1 MLPKYCGNCRR
12 KSRKKKMN
20 LLAILKVAVRALG
33 RNKMRTALTMLGIV
47 IGVGAVIVLVSIG
60 QGAQSMVLD
69 QISNMGSNMMYVM
82 PGNMSFGGA
91 SQGLGASS
99 TLTDD
104 DVAAMVKEV
113 PTIAAASPSVNAS
126 GQLVFGN
133 QNWFVRMQGTN
144 DKFPEIRSWK
154 VEQGD
159 FFTEA
164 DVRSAARVIV
174 LGKTVAEKLFPGIDP
189 IGESIRVRN
198 LPFRVVGVLAG
209 KGQSMVG
216 QDQDDT
222 AVIPYTTAQRK
233 LLGQQIPSINQA
245 MVSAVS
251 QQSTG
256 VTQRQITELLRQ
268 RHKIPQGE
276 PDDFT
281 VRNMT
286 DAAQTFQQLTT
297 IMTLLLGSIAAI
309 SLIVGGIG
317 IMNIMLVS
325 VTERTREIG
334 IRMAVG
340 ARPNYVRMQ
349 FLMESVALSLMGGL
363 IGVLIGGGLAA
374 VVSKLLGWPTLV
386 SALSVLV
393 SFAFATLIG
402 VFFGYYPAHKAAA
415 LDPIEAL
422 RYE

>member
-1 MLPKYCGNCRR
+1 
-12 KSRKKKMN
+12 MN
-20 LLAILKVAVRALG
+20 LLAIMKVAGRALG
-33 RNKMRTALTMLGIV
+33 RNKLRTALTMLGII

-60 QGAQSMVLD
+60 QGAQAMVLD
-69 QISNMGSNMMYVM
+69 QISSMGTNMMYVM
-82 PGNMSFGGA
+82 PGNLNFGGA
-91 SQGLGASS
+91 ALGAGAANS
-99 TLTDD
+99 LTDE
-104 DVAAMVKEV
+104 DVAAMEREV
-113 PTIAAASPSVNAS
+113 PTIAAASPVVNAS

-144 DKFPEIRSWK
+144 DQFPKIRSWK
-154 VEQGD
+154 VEQGE

-164 DVRSAARVIV
+164 DVRAAARVIV
-174 LGKTVAEKLFPGIDP
+174 LGKSVAEKLFPGIDP
-189 IGESIRVRN
+189 IGETIRVRN
-198 LPFRVVGVLAG
+198 LPFRVVGVLSA

-245 MVSAVS
+245 MVSAIS
-251 QQSTG
+251 QEATG
-256 VTQRQITELLRQ
+256 VTQRQITDLLRQ
-268 RHKIPQGE
+268 RHKIGVGE
-276 PDDFT
+276 SDDFL

-286 DAAQTFQQLTT
+286 DAAQTFTQLTT

-340 ARPNYVRMQ
+340 ARPNYVRLQ
-349 FLMESVALSLMGGL
+349 FLTESLVLSLMGGL
-363 IGVLIGGGLAA
+363 IGVLIGGGIAA
-374 VVSKLLGWPTLV
+374 LVSKILGWPTLV
-386 SALSVLV
+386 SALSVLI
-393 SFAFATLIG
+393 SFAFASVIG
-402 VFFGYYPAHKAAA
+402 IFFGYYPAHKAAS

>member
-1 MLPKYCGNCRR
+1 
-12 KSRKKKMN
+12 MN
-20 LLAILKVAVRALG
+20 FIAIIKVAARALG
-33 RNKMRTALTMLGIV
+33 RNKLRTALTMLGII

-60 QGAQSMVLD
+60 QGAQEMVLD

-82 PGNMSFGGA
+82 PGNLTFGGA
-91 SQGLGASS
+91 ALGAGAAS

-104 DVAAMVKEV
+104 DVAAMEREI
-113 PTIAAASPSVNAS
+113 PTIAAASPVMNST

-133 QNWFVRMQGTN
+133 QNWFVRIQGTN
-144 DKFPEIRSWK
+144 ERFPAIRNWK
-154 VEQGD
+154 VEQGE
-159 FFTEA
+159 FFTDA
-164 DVRSAARVIV
+164 DVRSASRVIV

-189 IGESIRVRN
+189 IGQTIRVRN
-198 LPFRVVGVLAG
+198 LPFRVTGVLAE

-216 QDQDDT
+216 QDQDDFT
-222 AVIPYTTAQRK
+222 VIPYTTLQRK
-233 LLGQQIPSINQA
+233 LVARQIPSINQA

-251 QQSTG
+251 EQATG
-256 VTQRQITELLRQ
+256 ATQRQITDLLRQ
-268 RHKIPQGE
+268 RHKIAAGE
-276 PDDFT
+276 SDDFT

-286 DAAQTFQQLTT
+286 DAAQTFTQLTT

-309 SLIVGGIG
+309 SLVVGGIG

-349 FLMESVALSLMGGL
+349 FLTESLVLSLMGGL
-363 IGVLIGGGLAA
+363 IGVVIGGVLA
-374 VVSKLLGWPTLV
+374 VLVSKFLGWPTLV
-386 SALSVLV
+386 SALSVLI

-402 VFFGYYPAHKAAA
+402 IFFGYYPAHKAAA

>member
-1 MLPKYCGNCRR
+1 
-12 KSRKKKMN
+12 MN

-33 RNKMRTALTMLGIV
+33 RNKMRTALTTLGII

-69 QISNMGSNMMYVM
+69 QISNMGSNMIFVM
-82 PGNMSFGGA
+82 PGNLNFGGA
-91 SQGLGASS
+91 ALGAGAANS
-99 TLTDD
+99 LTDE
-104 DVAAMVKEV
+104 DVFAMEREI
-113 PTIAAASPSVNAS
+113 PTIAAASPSVNSS
-126 GQLVFGN
+126 GQIVFGN

-144 DKFPEIRSWK
+144 EKFPQIRNWK
-154 VEQGD
+154 VEQGE
-159 FFTEA
+159 FFGEA

-174 LGKTVAEKLFPGIDP
+174 LGKSVADRLFPGLDP
-189 IGESIRVRN
+189 IGQTVRVRN
-198 LPFRVVGVLAG
+198 LPFRVVGVLAA

-245 MVSAVS
+245 MVSSIS
-251 QQSTG
+251 QEASA
-256 VTQRQITELLRQ
+256 VTQRQLTELLRQ
-268 RHKIPQGE
+268 RHKIAPGE
-276 PDDFT
+276 SDDFM

-286 DAAQTFQQLTT
+286 DAAQTFEQMTT

-340 ARPNYVRMQ
+340 ARPSYVRLQ
-349 FLMESVALSLMGGL
+349 FLLESVALSLMGGL
-363 IGVLIGGGLAA
+363 VGVLIGGGLAA
-374 VVSKLLGWPTLV
+374 LVSRILGWPTLV
-386 SALSVLV
+386 SGLSVV
-393 SFAFATLIG
+393 ISFAFATVIG

>member
-1 MLPKYCGNCRR
+1 
-12 KSRKKKMN
+12 MN
-20 LLAILKVAVRALG
+20 MMAIIRVAARALG
-33 RNKMRTALTMLGIV
+33 RNKLRTALTMLGII

-69 QISNMGSNMMYVM
+69 QISSMGTNMMYIM
-82 PGNMSFGGA
+82 PGNLNFGGA
-91 SQGLGASS
+91 ALGAGAAS
-99 TLTDD
+99 TLTDE
-104 DVAAMVKEV
+104 DVFAMEREV
-113 PTIAAASPSVNAS
+113 PTIKAASPIVNAS

-133 QNWFVRMQGTN
+133 QNWFVRIQGAN
-144 DKFPEIRSWK
+144 QKFPEIRTWK
-154 VEQGD
+154 VEQGE

-164 DVRSAARVIV
+164 DVRSASRVIV

-189 IGESIRVRN
+189 IGETIRVRN
-198 LPFRVVGVLAG
+198 LPFRVVGVLAE

-222 AVIPYTTAQRK
+222 AVMPYTTAQRK
-233 LLGQQIPSINQA
+233 LQGGRQTLSINQA
-245 MVSAVS
+245 MVSAIS
-251 QQSTG
+251 QEATS
-256 VTQRQITELLRQ
+256 VTQKQITELLRQ
-268 RHKIPQGE
+268 RHKIAQGE
-276 PDDFT
+276 TDDFL

-286 DAAQTFQQLTT
+286 DAAQTFTQLTT

-309 SLIVGGIG
+309 SLVVGGIG

-349 FLMESVALSLMGGL
+349 FLTESLVLSLMGGL
-363 IGVLIGGGLAA
+363 IGVLIGGALS
-374 VVSKLLGWPTLV
+374 VLVSKILGWPTLV
-386 SALSVLV
+386 SALSVLI
-393 SFAFATLIG
+393 SFGFATVIG
-402 VFFGYYPAHKAAA
+402 IFFGYYPAHKAAA

>member
-1 MLPKYCGNCRR
+1 
-12 KSRKKKMN
+12 MN
-20 LLAILKVAVRALG
+20 LLAIIKVAARALG
-33 RNKMRTALTMLGIV
+33 RNKLRTALTMLGII

-60 QGAQSMVLD
+60 QGAQAMVLD
-69 QISNMGSNMMYVM
+69 QISSMGTNMMYVM
-82 PGNMSFGGA
+82 PGNLNFGGA
-91 SQGLGASS
+91 ALGAGAAN
-99 TLTDD
+99 TLTDE
-104 DVAAMVKEV
+104 DVVAMEREV
-113 PTIAAASPSVNAS
+113 PTIAAASPVVNTS

-144 DKFPEIRSWK
+144 EKFPEIRSWK

-159 FFTEA
+159 FFTDA
-164 DVRSAARVIV
+164 DIRSAARVIV
-174 LGKTVAEKLFPGIDP
+174 LGKSVADKLFPGIDP

-198 LPFRVVGVLAG
+198 LPFRVVGVLAA

-245 MVSAVS
+245 MVSAIS
-251 QQSTG
+251 QEATG
-256 VTQRQITELLRQ
+256 VTQRQITDLLRQ
-268 RHKIPQGE
+268 RHKIAQGE
-276 PDDFT
+276 SDDFT

-286 DAAQTFQQLTT
+286 DAAQTFTQLTT

-340 ARPNYVRMQ
+340 ARPNYVRLQ
-349 FLMESVALSLMGGL
+349 FLTESLVLSLMGGL
-363 IGVLIGGGLAA
+363 IGVIIGGGIAA
-374 VVSKLLGWPTLV
+374 LVSKVLGWPTLV

-393 SFAFATLIG
+393 SFAFATVIG
-402 VFFGYYPAHKAAA
+402 IFFGYYPAHKAAA

>member
-1 MLPKYCGNCRR
+1 
-12 KSRKKKMN
+12 MN
-20 LLAILKVAVRALG
+20 FLAIIKVAGRALG
-33 RNKMRTALTMLGIV
+33 RNKLRTALTMLGII

-69 QISNMGSNMMYVM
+69 QISSMGTNMMYVM
-82 PGNMSFGGA
+82 PGNLNFGGA
-91 SQGLGASS
+91 ALGAGASN

-104 DVAAMVKEV
+104 DVTAMQREI
-113 PTIAAASPSVNAS
+113 PTIAAASPVVNAS

-144 DKFPEIRSWK
+144 EKFPEIRSWK
-154 VEQGD
+154 VEQGE
-159 FFTEA
+159 FFTDA
-164 DVRSAARVIV
+164 DVRSASRVIV
-174 LGKTVAEKLFPGIDP
+174 LGKTVAEKLFAGVDP

-245 MVSAVS
+245 MISAITPEASAV
-251 QQSTG
+251 TE
-256 VTQRQITELLRQ
+256 TQVAGLLRQ
-268 RHKIPQGE
+268 RHKIQPGQT
-276 PDDFT
+276 DDFM

-286 DAAQTFQQLTT
+286 DIAQTSAQVTTLLT
-297 IMTLLLGSIAAI
+297 ILLGSIAAI

-340 ARPNYVRMQ
+340 ARPNYIRLQ
-349 FLMESVALSLMGGL
+349 FLAESLVLSLVGGFVG
-363 IGVLIGGGLAA
+363 IMIGGSLALL
-374 VVSKLLGWPTLV
+374 VSHLLGWPSLV
-386 SALSVLV
+386 SALSVLI
-393 SFAFATLIG
+393 SFAFATMIG
-402 VFFGYYPAHKAAA
+402 IFFGYY
-415 LDPIEAL
+415 
-422 RYE
+422 